1 MGIKQIKAAKLIVP
15 ALCLALILLGAAPVF
30 AQIGRQEP
38 TSAPATRDRTLYTR
52 PVPSGSKMKFKG
64 VVIRRDADTF
74 VLRDRSRVD
83 YQVLLTDDTSIRT
96 HGGFFRRGRKYAVT
110 DILSGLIVEVE
121 GRGDQQGQ
129 LVADKVRFDESD
141 MRAAITAE
149 TRVGPVEEN
158 QKRMAGQM
166 DELYAVAAE
175 ARAEVNQAHE
185 RISALDDYDVQES
198 AIVTFRVNS
207 AVLSPEARQQL
218 DALAAKTVNAKGF
231 VIEVAGHADATGN
244 DARNFQLSQQRAQAV
259 VQYLAVNHKI
269 PLRRFVTPMGY
280 GKTEA
285 LADNSTAAG
294 RAQNR
299 RVEVK
304 MLLSRGMTRPT
315 AATSTPN
322 P

>member
-1 MGIKQIKAAKLIVP
+1 MVSGCSSSASPCLCRWSLSMGINQIRTSKLLVP
-15 ALCLALILLGAAPVF
+15 ALGLALILAGAPPVF
-30 AQIGRQEP
+30 GQIGRQEP
-38 TSAPATRDRTLYTR
+38 ASAPATRDRTLYTR

-74 VLRDRSRVD
+74 VLRDRNRVD

-207 AVLSPEARQQL
+207 A
-218 DALAAKTVNAKGF
+218 
-231 VIEVAGHADATGN
+231 
-244 DARNFQLSQQRAQAV
+244 
-259 VQYLAVNHKI
+259 
-269 PLRRFVTPMGY
+269 
-280 GKTEA
+280 
-285 LADNSTAAG
+285 
-294 RAQNR
+294 
-299 RVEVK
+299 
-304 MLLSRGMTRPT
+304 
-315 AATSTPN
+315 
-322 P
+322 

>member
-1 MGIKQIKAAKLIVP
+1 MGIKQIKASKLLVP

-285 LADNSTAAG
+285 MADNTTAAG

-304 MLLSRGMTRPT
+304 MLLSRGMIRPA